1 MNAPFFS
8 IIIPAYNCESFISY
22 TLESILNQ
30 NFKDYEIII
39 VNDGSI
45 DNTLNICRNYENKNK
60 NITCINKENEGVSI
74 ARNKALE
81 IAKGNYILFIDADD
95 IIYPGSLLHINN
107 ILQNKNIDFLKFE
120 YNIIDT
126 KGKLLFPNYNRVFRK
141 KFIDKDYAPIFFMDY
156 IMKDEYFMCMHVF
169 KRKIIEDNK
178 LSFLAHC
185 TINEDTLF
193 ITQYLAHTSLCYYT
207 DKIIYGYRKH
217 EGAATFYIN
226 DKKKHD
232 ILNVISNLQL
242 LQKESNPE
250 FILPIKRI
258 IERLFINI
266 YRHSFKNK
274 ICNNEIKDI
283 FQYCI
288 NNPLLLEWKIV
299 SAMGNLGFK
308 SWDILSTIKKVYR
321 KLYYILCK

>member
-1 MNAPFFS
+1 MYNPTFS
-8 IIIPAYNCESFISY
+8 IIIPAFNCEHYIGI
-22 TLESILNQ
+22 TLESILEQ
-30 NFKDYEIII
+30 NFTDYEIIL
-39 VNDGSI
+39 VNDGST
-45 DNTLNICRNYENKNK
+45 DNTLSICRNFESRNT
-60 NITCINKENEGVSI
+60 NITCINKDNEGVAI

-95 IIYPGSLLHINN
+95 IIYTGSLSHINN
-107 ILQNKNIDFLKFE
+107 ILQNQNIDFLKFE
-120 YNIIDT
+120 YNTIDT
-126 KGKLLFPNYNRVFRK
+126 KGELLFPNYNRVFRK
-141 KFIDKDYAPIFFMDY
+141 KFIDKDYAPRFFMDH

-193 ITQYLAHTSLCYYT
+193 ITQYLTHTSFCYYT

-232 ILNVISNLQL
+232 ILNVISNLIL
-242 LQKESNPE
+242 LQKKSNPE
-250 FILPIKRI
+250 FILPIRRI

-274 ICNNEIKDI
+274 ICNNDIKDI

-299 SAMGNLGFK
+299 SVIGNLGIKFW
-308 SWDILSTIKKVYR
+308 SLLSIVKKVYR

>member
-1 MNAPFFS
+1 MNTPFFS

-30 NFKDYEIII
+30 NFTDYEIII

-60 NITCINKENEGVSI
+60 YIICINKQNEGVSI

-95 IIYPGSLLHINN
+95 IIYPDSLLHISN

-120 YNIIDT
+120 YNTIGT
-126 KGKLLFPNYNRVFRK
+126 KGELLFPNYNRVLRK
-141 KFIDKDYAPIFFMDY
+141 KIINKDYDPIFFMDY
-156 IMKDEYFMCMHVF
+156 LMKDEYYMCMHVF

-193 ITQYLAHTSLCYYT
+193 ITQYLTHTSLCYYT

-217 EGAATFYIN
+217 KGAATSYIN
-226 DKKKHD
+226 EKKMQD
-232 ILNVISNLQL
+232 IVNVVSNLLL
-242 LQKESNPE
+242 LQKKSNPN
-250 FILPIKRI
+250 FLFPIKRI
-258 IERLFINI
+258 IERLFINT
-266 YRHSFKNK
+266 YRYSFRNK
-274 ICNNEIKDI
+274 IFNNEIKEI

-299 SAMGNLGFK
+299 SAIGNSGVKF
-308 SWDILSTIKKVYR
+308 WDILSTVKKVYR
-321 KLYYILCK
+321 KLYYILYK